1 MNEIEIYET
10 SDGESQV
17 EVRFEQ
23 ETVWLSQQQ
32 MADLFGQTKQNVSLH
47 INNCYKEGELNK
59 NATVKDY
66 LTVDE
71 KRLQRS
77 MSTRLGAQSSAPYKK
92 EIESFLATYKR
103 LNKAEVEK

>member
-10 SDGESQV
+10 SDGESRV

-47 INNCYKEGELNK
+47 INNSYKEGELNK

-77 MSTRLGAQSSAPYKK
+77 MSTAIKPAQV
-92 EIESFLATYKR
+92 
-103 LNKAEVEK
+103 LNEA